1 MSQTIRRR
9 SFPACAVLSLAALG
23 ALLPCGC
30 LPSRVVIDLSPRDKD
45 LDETTVLSDG
55 PRGDASLPKVALIDV
70 NGLLTHS
77 ASPGLF
83 ASRRNPVDTLVTQ
96 LAKAE
101 ADAQTRAVVLRINS
115 PGGTVAASE
124 TLFRE
129 IEGFR
134 TRSGKPVVA
143 SFAEVAASGGYYIS
157 LATDRI
163 VAQPSSITGSIGV
176 IIQTF
181 NFSKGM
187 SMIGVEGRAVVSRSN
202 KDLAN
207 PFEPP
212 VESQFEILQG
222 LVDQFYAQ
230 FRGLVVERRAG
241 IAAGDLDVATDGR
254 VFTGAAAHELGL
266 VDAVGDLR
274 DSFAH
279 AKELAGLQR
288 ARMVKYHARGDAVS
302 SPYATTGGV
311 VPENHRDGAGL
322 GAEINLVRIDGA
334 ESWLTPP
341 GAYYLWRP

>member
-1 MSQTIRRR
+1 ML
-9 SFPACAVLSLAALG
+9 PLWAALAA
-23 ALLPCGC
+23 GC
-30 LPSRVVIDLSPRDKD
+30 LPSRVVIDLSPRERE
-45 LDETTVLSDG
+45 LEETTVLSDG
-55 PRGDASLPKVALIDV
+55 TRRDTALPKVALIDV

-77 ASPGLF
+77 SSPGLF

-101 ADAQTRAVVLRINS
+101 DDPQTRAVVLRINS

-134 TRSGKPVVA
+134 SRSGKPVVA
-143 SFAEVAASGGYYIS
+143 SFAEVAASGGYYIA
-157 LATDRI
+157 LASDRI

-181 NFSKGM
+181 NFSRGM
-187 SMIGVEGRAVVSRSN
+187 SMIGVEGRALVSRAN

-212 VESQFEILQG
+212 VESQYAILQG
-222 LVDQFYAQ
+222 LVDEFYDQ
-230 FRGLVVERRAG
+230 FRALVVRRRTGLAPD
-241 IAAGDLDVATDGR
+241 DLDAATDGR
-254 VFTGAAAHELGL
+254 VFTGATAYELGL

-274 DSFAH
+274 DSFIH
-279 AKELAGLQR
+279 AKQLAGLER
-288 ARMVKYHARGDAVS
+288 ARMVKYHAKGDAVS
-302 SPYATTGGV
+302 SPYASTGGV
-311 VPENHRDGAGL
+311 VPENHRDGGAAGTEL
-322 GAEINLVRIDGA
+322 NLVRIDGV
-334 ESWLTPP
+334 ESLLTPP